1 MKFIIL
7 WTISLTKQSEV
18 FMTLVKSTG
27 NKKVNLDFNK
37 EFINT
42 FSQKIQSSDITFINQ
57 TLKDLHES
65 DVANLIENLSNET
78 RIKLIELEEFKIDP
92 DIFIELNES
101 IQSEVL
107 QLLSSEAIINIVK
120 RLESDDS
127 IKILENLETNK
138 KKLVLEKLPPK
149 DKFLLEEGLSYP
161 EDSAARIMQREFT
174 AVPSNWS
181 VGQTIDYLRE
191 NKDLPKEFLEI
202 FIVDNDFKPVGTV
215 PSSRVLRTSRDS
227 KMNSIMTEMPVLISV
242 NMDKEEVGHT
252 FENYNLVSAGV
263 VNKEN
268 KLVGMITAD
277 DVVTV
282 VQEEAEEDALRLAGV
297 GDEEITDSVVIKTKR
312 RFNWLL
318 LNLFTALLA
327 TWVISNFGASI
338 EQMVALAF
346 LMPIVASMG
355 GNAGMQTLAVTIRA
369 IAKKELSASNF
380 NRVVGKE
387 FIIGVLNGVIFAI
400 ITALIVH
407 FWFKEISLSLLIGVS
422 MILNMIV
429 AGLFGILVPV
439 SLKKMNIDPALA
451 SSVFV
456 TTITDVIGFLS
467 FLGLGSYY
475 FLN

>member
-1 MKFIIL
+1 
-7 WTISLTKQSEV
+7 
-18 FMTLVKSTG
+18 MTLVKSTG

-37 EFINT
+37 EFVNT
-42 FSQKIQSSDITFINQ
+42 FSEKIQSSDIQFINQ
-57 TLKDLHES
+57 TLKDLHEA

-78 RIKLIELEEFKIDP
+78 RVKLIELEEFNISP

-101 IQSEVL
+101 VQGEVL
-107 QLLSSEAIINIVK
+107 QLLSTESIINIVK

-127 IKILENLETNK
+127 IKILENLEKSK
-138 KKLVLEKLPPK
+138 KESVLEKLPPK

-202 FIVDNDFKPVGTV
+202 FIVDNEFKPIGTV
-215 PSSRVLRTSRDS
+215 PSSRVLRTPRES
-227 KMNSIMTEMPVLISV
+227 KMNSIMAEMPVLISV
-242 NMDKEEVGHT
+242 HMDKEEVGHT
-252 FENYNLVSAGV
+252 FESYNLVSAGV
-263 VNKEN
+263 VNKDN

-297 GDEEITDSVVIKTKR
+297 GDEEITDSVIIKTKR

-369 IAKKELSASNF
+369 IAKKELSTSNF

-387 FIIGVLNGVIFAI
+387 FIIGILNGVIFAI
-400 ITALIVH
+400 ITAIIVH
-407 FWFKEISLSLLIGVS
+407 LWFKELSLSLLIGVS

>member
-1 MKFIIL
+1 
-7 WTISLTKQSEV
+7 
-18 FMTLVKSTG
+18 MTLLKSTG

-42 FSQKIQSSDITFINQ
+42 FSERIQTEDIKFINQ

-65 DVANLIENLSNET
+65 DVANLIENLENET
-78 RIKLIELEEFKIDP
+78 RTKLIAIEGFNINP

-107 QLLSSEAIINIVK
+107 QILSIDSIINIIK

-127 IKILENLETNK
+127 IKILENLDKSKKET
-138 KKLVLEKLPPK
+138 VLEKLPPK

-202 FIVDNDFKPVGTV
+202 FIVDNEFKPVGTV
-215 PSSRVLRTSRDS
+215 PSSRVLRASRES
-227 KMNSIMTEMPVLISV
+227 KMNSIMSEMPVLIPV

-252 FENYNLVSAGV
+252 FENYSLVSAGV
-263 VNKEN
+263 INKDN
-268 KLVGMITAD
+268 KFVGMITAD

-282 VQEEAEEDALRLAGV
+282 VQEEAEEDVLRLAGV
-297 GDEEITDSVVIKTKR
+297 GDEEITDSVIVKTKR

-369 IAKKELSASNF
+369 IATKELSKTNF

-387 FIIGVLNGVIFAI
+387 FLIGILNGIIFAI
-400 ITALIVH
+400 ITAVIVQL
-407 FWFKEISLSLLIGVS
+407 WFKQLNLSLLIGVS

-439 SLKKMNIDPALA
+439 SLKKLNIDPALA

-467 FLGLGSYY
+467 FLGLGSFY

>member
-1 MKFIIL
+1 
-7 WTISLTKQSEV
+7 
-18 FMTLVKSTG
+18 MTLVKSTG

-37 EFINT
+37 EFVNT
-42 FSQKIQSSDITFINQ
+42 FSEKIQSSDIQFINQ
-57 TLKDLHES
+57 TLKDLHEA
-65 DVANLIENLSNET
+65 DIANLIENLSNET
-78 RIKLIELEEFKIDP
+78 RVKLIELEEFNIDP

-107 QLLSSEAIINIVK
+107 QLLSTESIINIIK

-127 IKILENLETNK
+127 IKILENLEKSK
-138 KKLVLEKLPPK
+138 KETVLEKLPPK

-202 FIVDNDFKPVGTV
+202 FIVDNEFKPIGTV

-227 KMNSIMTEMPVLISV
+227 KMNSIMAEMPVLISV

-252 FENYNLVSAGV
+252 FESYNLVSAGV
-263 VNKEN
+263 VNKDN

-297 GDEEITDSVVIKTKR
+297 GDEEITDSVLIKTKR

-369 IAKKELSASNF
+369 IAKKELSTSNF

-387 FIIGVLNGVIFAI
+387 FIIGILNGVIFAI
-400 ITALIVH
+400 ITAVIVQL
-407 FWFKEISLSLLIGVS
+407 WFKEINLSLLIGVS

>member
-1 MKFIIL
+1 
-7 WTISLTKQSEV
+7 
-18 FMTLVKSTG
+18 MTLPKSKNT
-27 NKKVNLDFNK
+27 KKVNLDFNK

-42 FSQKIQSSDITFINQ
+42 FTQNINNRNVEFINQ
-57 TLKDLHES
+57 TLKDLHEA
-65 DVANLIENLSNET
+65 DVANLIENLNPDT
-78 RIKLIELEEFKIDP
+78 RNKLIEIESFNIDP
-92 DIFIELNES
+92 EIFIELNES

-107 QLLSSEAIINIVK
+107 QLLSIDSLIKLIK
-120 RLESDDS
+120 RLESDNA
-127 IKILENLETNK
+127 IKILENLSKSVKEQ
-138 KKLVLEKLPPK
+138 VLEKLPPK
-149 DKFLLEEGLSYP
+149 DKFLLQEGLSYP

-174 AVPSNWS
+174 AVPSNWT

-191 NKDLPKEFLEI
+191 DKDLPEEFLEI
-202 FIVDNDFKPVGTV
+202 FIVDNDFKPIGTV
-215 PSSRVLRTSRDS
+215 PSSRVLRTPRDL
-227 KMNSIMTEMPVLISV
+227 KMNSIMREMPVLISV
-242 NMDKEEVGHT
+242 NMDKEEVGLT

-297 GDEEITDSVVIKTKR
+297 GDEEITDSVMLKTKR

-327 TWVISNFGASI
+327 TWVISFFGASI

-369 IAKKELSASNF
+369 IATKELSKSNF

-387 FIIGVLNGVIFAI
+387 FLIGILNGIIFAI
-400 ITALIVH
+400 ITAIIVQL
-407 FWFKEISLSLLIGVS
+407 WFKELNLSLLIGIS

-439 SLKKMNIDPALA
+439 SLKKLNIDPALA

-467 FLGLGSYY
+467 FLGLGSFY

>member
-1 MKFIIL
+1 
-7 WTISLTKQSEV
+7 
-18 FMTLVKSTG
+18 MTLVKSTG

-42 FSQKIQSSDITFINQ
+42 FSDKIQSRDIVFINQ

-78 RIKLIELEEFKIDP
+78 RTKLIELEEFNIDP

-101 IQSEVL
+101 VQSEVL
-107 QLLSSEAIINIVK
+107 QILSTGSIINIIK

-127 IKILENLETNK
+127 IKILENLEKEK
-138 KKLVLEKLPPK
+138 KDSVLDKLPPK

-202 FIVDNDFKPVGTV
+202 FVVNNDFKPVGTV
-215 PSSRVLRTSRDS
+215 PSSRVLRTSRES
-227 KMNSIMTEMPVLISV
+227 KMNSIMTEMPVLVSV

-263 VNKEN
+263 VNKDN

-282 VQEEAEEDALRLAGV
+282 VQEEAEEDVLRLAGV
-297 GDEEITDSVVIKTKR
+297 GDEEITDSVIIKTKR

-369 IAKKELSASNF
+369 IAKKELSTSNF

-387 FIIGVLNGVIFAI
+387 FIIGILNGVIFAI
-400 ITALIVH
+400 ITAIIVQL
-407 FWFKEISLSLLIGVS
+407 WFKEMNLSLLIGVS

>member
-1 MKFIIL
+1 MAL
-7 WTISLTKQSEV
+7 L
-18 FMTLVKSTG
+18 KSTG

-37 EFINT
+37 KFINT
-42 FSQKIQSSDITFINQ
+42 FSEKIKSGNIEFINQ
-57 TLKDLHES
+57 TLKDLHEA
-65 DVANLIENLSNET
+65 DVANLIENLNPHT
-78 RIKLIELEEFKIDP
+78 RIKLIELESFNINPE
-92 DIFIELNES
+92 IFIELNES
-101 IQSEVL
+101 IQGEVL
-107 QLLSSEAIINIVK
+107 QLLSIDSIIKIIK
-120 RLESDDS
+120 RLESDNA
-127 IKILENLETNK
+127 IKILENLEKDTK
-138 KKLVLEKLPPK
+138 DKVLEKLPPK

-174 AVPSNWS
+174 AIPSNWS

-191 NKDLPKEFLEI
+191 NKDLPEEFLEI
-202 FIVDNDFKPVGTV
+202 FIVDNDFKPIGTV
-215 PSSRVLRTSRDS
+215 PSSRVLRTSRDL
-227 KMNSIMTEMPVLISV
+227 KMNSIMIEMPVLISA
-242 NMDKEEVGHT
+242 NMDQEEVGHT

-263 VNKEN
+263 VNKNN

-282 VQEEAEEDALRLAGV
+282 VQEEAEEDVLRLAGV
-297 GDEEITDSVVIKTKR
+297 GDEEITDSVMLKTKR

-369 IAKKELSASNF
+369 IATKELSKTNF

-387 FIIGVLNGVIFAI
+387 FLIGILNGIIFAI
-400 ITALIVH
+400 ITAVIVQL
-407 FWFKEISLSLLIGVS
+407 WFKQFNLSLLIGVS

-439 SLKKMNIDPALA
+439 SLKKLNIDPALA

-467 FLGLGSYY
+467 FLGLGSFY

>member
-1 MKFIIL
+1 MAL
-7 WTISLTKQSEV
+7 L
-18 FMTLVKSTG
+18 KSTG

-42 FSQKIQSSDITFINQ
+42 FSDKIENGNVDFINQ
-57 TLKDLHES
+57 TLKDLHEA
-65 DVANLIENLSNET
+65 DVANLIENLDSNT
-78 RIKLIELEEFKIDP
+78 RVKLIELESFNINPE
-92 DIFIELNES
+92 IFVELNES

-107 QLLSSEAIINIVK
+107 QLLSIDSITKIIK
-120 RLESDDS
+120 RLESDNV
-127 IKILENLETNK
+127 IKILENLEKDTKNK
-138 KKLVLEKLPPK
+138 VLDRLPPK
-149 DKFLLEEGLSYP
+149 DKFLFEEGLSYP

-191 NKDLPKEFLEI
+191 DKNLPEEFLEI
-202 FIVDNDFKPVGTV
+202 FIVDNEFKPIGTV
-215 PSSRVLRTSRDS
+215 PSSRVLRTAREL
-227 KMNSIMTEMPVLISV
+227 KMNSIMSEMPVLISA
-242 NMDKEEVGHT
+242 NMDQEEVGHT

-263 VNKEN
+263 VNKDN

-282 VQEEAEEDALRLAGV
+282 VQEEAEEDVLRLAGV
-297 GDEEITDSVVIKTKR
+297 GDEEITDSVMLKTKR

-369 IAKKELSASNF
+369 IATKELSKSNF

-387 FIIGVLNGVIFAI
+387 FLIGILNGLIFAVITGI
-400 ITALIVH
+400 IVQL
-407 FWFKEISLSLLIGVS
+407 WFKQLNLSLLIGVS

-439 SLKKMNIDPALA
+439 SLKKLNIDPALA

>member
-1 MKFIIL
+1 
-7 WTISLTKQSEV
+7 
-18 FMTLVKSTG
+18 MTLPKSTET
-27 NKKVNLDFNK
+27 KKVNLDFNK

-42 FSQKIQSSDITFINQ
+42 FTQNIESRNVEFINQ
-57 TLKDLHES
+57 TLKNLHEA
-65 DVANLIENLSNET
+65 DVANLIENLNPDT
-78 RIKLIELEEFKIDP
+78 RTKLIEIESFNIEP
-92 DIFIELNES
+92 EIFIELNES
-101 IQSEVL
+101 VQSEVL
-107 QLLSSEAIINIVK
+107 QLLSIESLAKIIK
-120 RLESDDS
+120 RLESDNA
-127 IKILENLETNK
+127 IKILENVSKDIKEK
-138 KKLVLEKLPPK
+138 VLEKLPPK
-149 DKFLLEEGLSYP
+149 DKFLLQEGLSYP

-174 AVPSNWS
+174 AVPSNWT

-191 NKDLPKEFLEI
+191 EKDLPEEFLEI
-202 FIVDNDFKPVGTV
+202 FIVDNDFKPIGTV
-215 PSSRVLRTSRDS
+215 PSSRVLRTARDS
-227 KMNSIMTEMPVLISV
+227 KMNSIMLAMPVLISV
-242 NMDKEEVGHT
+242 NMDKEEVGLT

-297 GDEEITDSVVIKTKR
+297 GDEEITDSVMLKTKR

-369 IAKKELSASNF
+369 IATKELSKSNF

-387 FIIGVLNGVIFAI
+387 FLIGILNGIIFAI
-400 ITALIVH
+400 ITAVIVQL
-407 FWFKEISLSLLIGVS
+407 WFKEINLSLLIGIS
-422 MILNMIV
+422 MTLNMIV

-439 SLKKMNIDPALA
+439 SLKKLNIDPALA

-475 FLN
+475 LLN

>member
-1 MKFIIL
+1 
-7 WTISLTKQSEV
+7 
-18 FMTLVKSTG
+18 MTLPKSTET
-27 NKKVNLDFNK
+27 KKVNLDFNK

-42 FSQKIQSSDITFINQ
+42 FTQNIESRNVEFINQ
-57 TLKDLHES
+57 TLKKLHEA
-65 DVANLIENLSNET
+65 DVANLIENLNHDT
-78 RIKLIELEEFKIDP
+78 RTKLIEIESFNIEP
-92 DIFIELNES
+92 EIFIELNES
-101 IQSEVL
+101 VQSEVL
-107 QLLSSEAIINIVK
+107 QLLSIESLAKIIK
-120 RLESDDS
+120 RLESDNA
-127 IKILENLETNK
+127 IKILENVSKDIKEK
-138 KKLVLEKLPPK
+138 VLEKLPPK
-149 DKFLLEEGLSYP
+149 DKFLLQEGLSYP

-174 AVPSNWS
+174 AVPSDWT

-191 NKDLPKEFLEI
+191 EKDLPEEFLEI
-202 FIVDNDFKPVGTV
+202 FIVDNDFKPIGTV
-215 PSSRVLRTSRDS
+215 PSSRVLRTSRDL
-227 KMNSIMTEMPVLISV
+227 KMNSIMLAMPVLISV
-242 NMDKEEVGHT
+242 NMDKEEVGLT

-297 GDEEITDSVVIKTKR
+297 GDEEITDSVMLKTKR

-369 IAKKELSASNF
+369 IATKELSKSNF

-387 FIIGVLNGVIFAI
+387 FLIGILNGIIFAI
-400 ITALIVH
+400 ITAVIVQL
-407 FWFKEISLSLLIGVS
+407 WFKEIYLSLLIGIS
-422 MILNMIV
+422 MTLNMIV

-439 SLKKMNIDPALA
+439 SLKKLNIDPALA

-467 FLGLGSYY
+467 FLGLGSY
-475 FLN
+475 FLLN

>member
-1 MKFIIL
+1 
-7 WTISLTKQSEV
+7 
-18 FMTLVKSTG
+18 MTFVKSIG
-27 NKKVNLDFNK
+27 SKKVNFDFNK
-37 EFINT
+37 EFINI
-42 FSQKIQSSDITFINQ
+42 FSEKIKLSDIKFVNQ
-57 TLKDLHES
+57 TLKDLHPS
-65 DVANLIENLSNET
+65 DVADLIENLSAET
-78 RIKLIELEEFKIDP
+78 RSKLIEIEEFNIEP
-92 DIFIELNES
+92 DIFVELNES
-101 IQSEVL
+101 IQTEVL
-107 QLLSSEAIINIVK
+107 QLLSIDSISKIIK
-120 RLESDDS
+120 RLESDNAIS
-127 IKILENLETNK
+127 ILENLETNK
-138 KKLVLEKLPPK
+138 KESVLNKLPPK
-149 DKFLLEEGLSYP
+149 DRFLLEEGLSYP

-174 AVPSNWS
+174 AVPVDWS

-191 NKDLPKEFLEI
+191 SKELPEEFLDI
-202 FIVDNDFKPVGTV
+202 FIVDNEFKPVGTV
-215 PSSRVLRTSRDS
+215 PSSRVLRTPREK
-227 KMNSIMTEMPVLISV
+227 KMNSIMREMPVLISV

-252 FENYNLVSAGV
+252 FETYNLVSAGV
-263 VNKEN
+263 INKNN

-282 VQEEAEEDALRLAGV
+282 VQEEAEEDVLRLAGV
-297 GDEEITDSVVIKTKR
+297 GDEEITDSVIVKTKR

-327 TWVISNFGASI
+327 TWVISLFGASI

-369 IAKKELSASNF
+369 IATKELSSGNF

-387 FIIGVLNGVIFAI
+387 FLIGILNGIIFAI
-400 ITALIVH
+400 ITSIIVQ
-407 FWFKEISLSLLIGVS
+407 FWFKDFYLSILIGVS

-439 SLKKMNIDPALA
+439 SLKKLNIDPALA

-467 FLGLGSYY
+467 FLGIGSYF

>member
-1 MKFIIL
+1 MAL
-7 WTISLTKQSEV
+7 L
-18 FMTLVKSTG
+18 KSTG

-42 FSQKIQSSDITFINQ
+42 FSEKIENGNIAFINQ
-57 TLKDLHES
+57 TLKDLHEA
-65 DVANLIENLSNET
+65 DVANLIENLDPST
-78 RIKLIELEEFKIDP
+78 RVKLIELESFDINPE
-92 DIFIELNES
+92 IFIELNES

-107 QLLSSEAIINIVK
+107 QLLSIDSVIKIIK
-120 RLESDDS
+120 RLESDNV
-127 IKILENLETNK
+127 IKILENLEKDTK
-138 KKLVLEKLPPK
+138 EQVLEKLPPK
-149 DKFLLEEGLSYP
+149 DNFLLEEGLSYP
-161 EDSAARIMQREFT
+161 KDSAARIMQREFT
-174 AVPSNWS
+174 AVPNNWT

-191 NKDLPKEFLEI
+191 DKDLPEEFLEI
-202 FIVDNDFKPVGTV
+202 FIVDNDFKPIGTV
-215 PSSRVLRTSRDS
+215 PSSRVLRTAREL
-227 KMNSIMTEMPVLISV
+227 KMSSIMSVMPVLISV
-242 NMDKEEVGHT
+242 NMDQEEVGQA

-263 VNKEN
+263 VNKDN

-282 VQEEAEEDALRLAGV
+282 VQEEAEEDILRLAGV
-297 GDEEITDSVVIKTKR
+297 GDEEITDSVMLKTKR

-369 IAKKELSASNF
+369 IATKELTKSNF

-387 FIIGVLNGVIFAI
+387 FLIGILNGLIFAI
-400 ITALIVH
+400 ITGIIVQI
-407 FWFKEISLSLLIGVS
+407 WFKQFNLSILIGVS

-439 SLKKMNIDPALA
+439 SLKKLNIDPALA

-475 FLN
+475 FF